1 MTISLKSL
9 LLLLILIITIGI
21 ALNVGKFSLTPQQ
34 LWDVVQAK
42 ITGNSGGDDP
52 VLSRNM
58 TVFWQIRLPRI
69 AAALVIGGG
78 LAMAGAAYQGMFR
91 NPLVSPDILGVSAG
105 AGVGAI
111 LGIFLGQSMLTI
123 QLFAFTGGLCVVA
136 LVYSVAR
143 LARQHDPVL
152 ALVLVGIALS
162 ALCGSAISLM
172 KILSDPYTQLPTMT
186 FWLLGGLSAVSP
198 DDIKTTAPL
207 IFAGMVPLLLL
218 RWRMN
223 LLSLSDEEARTL
235 GLNVTVTRLV
245 FIVSATL
252 ITASAVSIAGI
263 IGWLGLIVPHITRL
277 LVGANFSH
285 QLPVSLLIGA
295 IMLLLTDTLARTIA
309 PIELP
314 LGILTSAVGA
324 PFFIFLLLQTRRN
337 G

>member
-1 MTISLKSL
+1 
-9 LLLLILIITIGI
+9 
-21 ALNVGKFSLTPQQ
+21 
-34 LWDVVQAK
+34 
-42 ITGNSGGDDP
+42 
-52 VLSRNM
+52 
-58 TVFWQIRLPRI
+58 
-69 AAALVIGGG
+69 
-78 LAMAGAAYQGMFR
+78 
-91 NPLVSPDILGVSAG
+91 
-105 AGVGAI
+105 
-111 LGIFLGQSMLTI
+111 
-123 QLFAFTGGLCVVA
+123 
-136 LVYSVAR
+136 
-143 LARQHDPVL
+143 
-152 ALVLVGIALS
+152 
-162 ALCGSAISLM
+162 
-172 KILSDPYTQLPTMT
+172 MT

-277 LVGANFSH
+277 LVGADFSH

-295 IMLLLTDTLARTIA
+295 IMLLTDTLARTIA

>member
-1 MTISLKSL
+1 
-9 LLLLILIITIGI
+9 
-21 ALNVGKFSLTPQQ
+21 
-34 LWDVVQAK
+34 
-42 ITGNSGGDDP
+42 
-52 VLSRNM
+52 
-58 TVFWQIRLPRI
+58 
-69 AAALVIGGG
+69 
-78 LAMAGAAYQGMFR
+78 
-91 NPLVSPDILGVSAG
+91 G

-111 LGIFLGQSMLTI
+111 FGIFAGQSMLTI
-123 QLFAFTGGLCVVA
+123 QLFAFTGGLCVVG

-152 ALVLVGIALS
+152 SLVLVGIAVS

-172 KILSDPYTQLPTMT
+172 KILADPYTQLPAMT
-186 FWLLGGLSAVSP
+186 FWLLGGLSAISP

-235 GLNVTVTRLV
+235 GLNVTLTRLI
-245 FIVSATL
+245 FIASATL
-252 ITASAVSIAGI
+252 ITAGAVSVAGI

-324 PFFIFLLLQTRRN
+324 PFFIFLLLQT
-337 G
+337 

>member
-1 MTISLKSL
+1 MTTSAKTL
-9 LLLLILIITIGI
+9 LLLVLLMLITGI

-34 LWDVVQAK
+34 LWDVVTAK
-42 ITGNSGGDDP
+42 ITGNSGADDP
-52 VLSRNM
+52 VLSRDM

-69 AAALVIGGG
+69 AAALIIG
-78 LAMAGAAYQGMFR
+78 GAAYQGMFR

-111 LGIFLGQSMLTI
+111 LGIFAGQSMLTI

-152 ALVLVGIALS
+152 SLVLVGIAVS

-172 KILSDPYTQLPTMT
+172 KILADPYTQLPAMT
-186 FWLLGGLSAVSP
+186 FWLLGGLSAISP

-235 GLNVTVTRLV
+235 GLNVTVTRLI
-245 FIVSATL
+245 FIASATL
-252 ITASAVSIAGI
+252 ITASAVSVAGI